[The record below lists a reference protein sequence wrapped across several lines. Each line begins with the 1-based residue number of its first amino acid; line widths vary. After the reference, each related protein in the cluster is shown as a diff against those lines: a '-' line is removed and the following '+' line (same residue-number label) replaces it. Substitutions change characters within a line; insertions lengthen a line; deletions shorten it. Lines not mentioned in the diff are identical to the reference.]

1 VEKEMSVDFQCVV
14 DRTTTNAE
22 KYRLRQKLFKTEN
35 VLPMW
40 VADMDIETPPCIVKA
55 VQKRA
60 AHPIYGYEEV
70 PLSAYEAQIAWMKKR
85 HGVTIK
91 REWMFYSHSVVA
103 TINTAIQAYTKPG
116 DKVIVQTPIYPPFL
130 SNVARNGREVL
141 RNPLHRSDDGDYTFD
156 LDDLRSKIDADTKL
170 LLLCSPHNPVGR
182 VWSQTELQG
191 LADICLEHNIKVVAD
206 EIHSD
211 LVYAP
216 HKHIPFASL
225 SEAVANITITAIGP
239 GKTFNTAG
247 LAISTVVVQN
257 ELMREAFDDAYERIH
272 FAQGNIFAHAGFEAA
287 YREGEQWLDELL
299 IHLQRN
305 IEKLTSLAQRHSDKI
320 RFIEPQGTYLAWLD
334 CSGLGLG
341 SSELKRF
348 FVEEAA
354 LGLSPGVSFGKEGRG
369 YMRLNFAVPG
379 PIMDDAIALLDLALS
394 NFDEY

>member
-1 VEKEMSVDFQCVV
+1 MSFDFQCVV
-14 DRTTTNAE
+14 DRSRTNAE
-22 KYRLRQKLFKTEN
+22 KYTLRQKLFKRED

-40 VADMDIETPPCIVKA
+40 VADMDIETPPCIVEA

-70 PLSAYEAQIAWMKKR
+70 PQSAYEAQIEWMKKR
-85 HGVTIK
+85 HGVEVK

-103 TINTAIQAYTKPG
+103 TINTAIHAFTKPG

-130 SNVARNGREVL
+130 KNVTRNGREVL
-141 RNPLHRSDDGDYTFD
+141 RNPLKCSADGDYTFD
-156 LDDLRSKIDADTKL
+156 LDDLRSKIDTDTKL

-182 VWSQTELQG
+182 VWSPKELQA
-191 LADICLEHNIKVVAD
+191 LADICLEHNIKVIAD

-216 HKHIPFASL
+216 HKHTPFASL
-225 SEAVANITITAIGP
+225 SEEVANITVTAIGP

-257 ELMREAFDDAYERIH
+257 EQMRAAFDDAYERIH
-272 FAQGNIFAHAGFEAA
+272 FAQGNVFAHAGFEAA
-287 YREGEQWLDELL
+287 YREGEQWLEELL
-299 IHLQRN
+299 VHLQRN
-305 IEKLTSLAQRHSDKI
+305 IEKLSALADKHRDKI

-334 CSGLGLG
+334 CSRLGLR

-354 LGLSPGVSFGKEGRG
+354 LGLSPGVSFGKEGKG

-379 PIMDDAIALLDLALS
+379 PVMDDAIERLDVALS
-394 NFDEY
+394 DFDEY